1 MKSKNSSKVLTLL
14 ILLTVAPNPLTS
26 LELIDDCCLYNH
38 IFTLSKRDPATDPT
52 LKKKSFSIKGV
63 QDPPRLPAESVAAGR
78 LVTYLLQHRIA
89 EFIQLNGNSTLP
101 WLLAGLAPWRG
112 AKHDDPPKREPKFL
126 SSLITKHELMYGED
140 VRNVVEDIFETGKMS
155 KLCVVASTN
164 AGQQLKRHEAGKFYL
179 KIRLTSSG
187 VGTGTGREL
196 ADDYIYCVALRV
208 GSEYHDMYISRLQ
221 F

>member
-1 MKSKNSSKVLTLL
+1 MLQFRERLMKSKNSSKVMTLL
-14 ILLTVAPNPLTS
+14 TLLTVAPNPLRS

-52 LKKKSFSIKGV
+52 LKKKSFSITGV

-89 EFIQLNGNSTLP
+89 EFLQIDGNSILP

-112 AKHDDPPKREPKFL
+112 AKHEGPPKREPKFL

-140 VRNVVEDIFETGKMS
+140 IRNVVEDIFETEKMS
-155 KLCVVASTN
+155 KLHLVTCANQSVRLDRRD
-164 AGQQLKRHEAGKFYL
+164 AGRFA
-179 KIRLTSSG
+179 
-187 VGTGTGREL
+187 
-196 ADDYIYCVALRV
+196 
-208 GSEYHDMYISRLQ
+208 
-221 F
+221 